1 MKNAYARDINNI
13 HSQFPPSKM
22 SKYNE
27 PNIIFSKKD
36 ARGIRQPH
44 DDPLVIMLRMEEFN
58 MHQVLIN
65 NGSLANIIYLPTFQ

>member
-1 MKNAYARDINNI
+1 
-13 HSQFPPSKM
+13 M

-44 DDPLVIMLRMEEFN
+44 DDQLVIMLRMEEFN
-58 MHQVLIN
+58 MHRVLIN

>member
-1 MKNAYARDINNI
+1 
-13 HSQFPPSKM
+13 M

-27 PNIIFSKKD
+27 SNIIFSKKD

-58 MHQVLIN
+58 MHRVLIN